1 MIYSFAS
8 KLYKDLT
15 VCYSYIAENAQL
27 SYDSFGAFNGGT
39 PSIFEITIEDVKVA
53 EVSII
58 DYISHLILE
67 SLQDEIAEQI
77 ERSR

>member
-8 KLYKDLT
+8 KLYKGLT
-15 VCYSYIAENAQL
+15 VCYSYIAESAHL
-27 SYDSFGAFNGGT
+27 SYDSFSVFNGGT
-39 PSIFEITIEDVKVA
+39 PSLFEITIEDVKVA

-58 DYISHLILE
+58 DYISQLILE
-67 SLQDEIAEQI
+67 GLQDEIAEEI